1 MGYWKIQVSVRYL
14 QVLLDG
20 LQDGSFFREACK
32 NFCSVRYMIR
42 RSWSVVLCYYYVL
55 IGIIAQWVPDAF
67 LYLLLKFCGRNLSV
81 TQITHLLRVTA
92 SNDSLIRQKYEKQ
105 RLLRFYD
112 LCICKYL
119 WYNRL
124 RKRYDGSCT
133 EKLFVFS
140 Q

>member
-14 QVLLDG
+14 QALPDG
-20 LQDGSFFREACK
+20 LRERCFFRKVCK
-32 NFCSVRYMIR
+32 NFCSVRYIVR

-55 IGIIAQWVPDAF
+55 IWIIAQWVPDAF

-112 LCICKYL
+112 LSI
-119 WYNRL
+119 
-124 RKRYDGSCT
+124 RKH
-133 EKLFVFS
+133 L
-140 Q
+140 